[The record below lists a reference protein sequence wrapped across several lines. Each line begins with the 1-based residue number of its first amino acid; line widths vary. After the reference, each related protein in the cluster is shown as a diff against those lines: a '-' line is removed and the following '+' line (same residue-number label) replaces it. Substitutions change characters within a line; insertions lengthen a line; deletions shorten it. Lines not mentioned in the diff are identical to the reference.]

1 MGLSMLELLQ
11 LLKRRKVNYKIVD
24 STIELLVDE
33 SIYSVDVLH
42 KCFYW
47 YSSGYDITI
56 LRSDIADGCLQVQ
69 ISPKNKSNEFEADCL
84 ISRIKQDLIDYKLRD
99 IVTKETQSI
108 RELII
113 AKAFAYYNLDTN
125 PATDVSDP
133 VGFNPN
139 HDHVNG

>member
-1 MGLSMLELLQ
+1 
-11 LLKRRKVNYKIVD
+11 VNYKIVGN
-24 STIELLVDE
+24 TIELLIDGN
-33 SIYSVDVLH
+33 IYSIDVLH

-47 YSSGYDITI
+47 YSSDYDITI
-56 LRSDIADGCLQVQ
+56 LHADIAEGCLQVH
-69 ISPKNKSNEFEADCL
+69 ISPKNKSNEFEAEGL

-99 IVTKETQSI
+99 IIAKETQPI

-125 PATDVSDP
+125 PTTDVSDP

-139 HDHVNG
+139 HVNG